1 LLFELK
7 NCNIRRFSLLARA
20 LPLTKRRLLFMQSNI
35 ITKTAKGIG
44 LGIFM
49 AFGVLAFTSTEASAQ
64 YRNNDDQQERRDD
77 RQDRRNDRDN
87 RDEDRYDRNDDRDYR
102 NDNRYDRNRNSLYRV
117 ARENGYRDGQAEAR
131 DDRRDRDRNNP
142 QRSEEYRSATN
153 GYNQRLGSR
162 GVYKQAYRQAF
173 LEGYNSVINRNG
185 RGRYNRNGY

>member
-1 LLFELK
+1 
-7 NCNIRRFSLLARA
+7 
-20 LPLTKRRLLFMQSNI
+20 MQSNI

-49 AFGVLAFTSTEASAQ
+49 AFGVLAFTSTEANAQ

-87 RDEDRYDRNDDRDYR
+87 RNDDRYDRNDNR
-102 NDNRYDRNRNSLYRV
+102 NDRNRNSLYRV

-142 QRSEEYRSATN
+142 QRSNEYRRATN
-153 GYNQRLGSR
+153 GYNPRLGSR
-162 GVYKQAYRQAF
+162 DAYRDAYRQAF
-173 LEGYNSVINRNG
+173 LEGYNSVNNRNG
-185 RGRYNRNGY
+185 RGRNNRNGY